1 MRKIDLDYEAL
12 NPLLANYSRWHA
24 RVLWKVSSN
33 LAFYQKVHGR
43 KPRSPDL
50 ITFFKNILRFGAVK
64 DVIVKMDPNTQQSR
78 GFGFV
83 LFMNEASIDAV
94 VNGGPH
100 NLDGKRVSVIIEF
113 F

>member
-1 MRKIDLDYEAL
+1 M
-12 NPLLANYSRWHA
+12 
-24 RVLWKVSSN
+24 
-33 LAFYQKVHGR
+33 AFYQKVHGR
-43 KPRSPDL
+43 KPRSPEL
-50 ITFFKNILRFGAVK
+50 ITFFKNVLRFGAVK

-100 NLDGKRVSVIIEF
+100 NLDGKRVSKFTEIRLNL
-113 F
+113 

>member
-1 MRKIDLDYEAL
+1 MACASTLKGEFKFGILPKGLWPQAKK
-12 NPLLANYSRWHA
+12 SRA
-24 RVLWKVSSN
+24 DQIFLKC
-33 LAFYQKVHGR
+33 
-43 KPRSPDL
+43 
-50 ITFFKNILRFGAVK
+50 LRFGAVK

-100 NLDGKRVSVIIEF
+100 NLDGKRVSI
-113 F
+113 